1 MAATTELTVKAAYH
15 ISAFSWYA
23 FIVNCLAAKD
33 GEDLPA
39 GIFVYGGPWKY
50 LTFLNL
56 VSLSAA
62 LFSSCLFP
70 GKQTESPLKKC
81 NDFLFS
87 VFGFPVGMFV
97 VLLFWTIFAYDREL
111 VYPASID
118 SFFPPWINHAMH
130 TFVLPISLGELLV
143 QPHTYPQQ
151 KHALAALTLVGL
163 AYLSW
168 ILWVYVSV
176 GVWVYPL
183 LGHFSPAGLAAFFF
197 FNMSVV
203 TLLYT
208 LGDKLNSLVWSKKQS
223 SQKSRQQS
231 LSVNPS
237 LFVLHSR
244 KGKSK
249 LTEPEKRPPLPMSN
263 ISNHFCLRRFLYE
276 AQKRPIYYCKISETF
291 NESQ

>member
-23 FIVNCLAAKD
+23 YIVNCLAAKD

-130 TFVLPISLGELLV
+130 TFVLPISLGEVLV

-151 KHALAALTLVGL
+151 KHALAALTLVGS

-168 ILWVYVSV
+168 
-176 GVWVYPL
+176 
-183 LGHFSPAGLAAFFF
+183 
-197 FNMSVV
+197 
-203 TLLYT
+203 
-208 LGDKLNSLVWSKKQS
+208 
-223 SQKSRQQS
+223 
-231 LSVNPS
+231 
-237 LFVLHSR
+237 
-244 KGKSK
+244 
-249 LTEPEKRPPLPMSN
+249 
-263 ISNHFCLRRFLYE
+263 
-276 AQKRPIYYCKISETF
+276 
-291 NESQ
+291 